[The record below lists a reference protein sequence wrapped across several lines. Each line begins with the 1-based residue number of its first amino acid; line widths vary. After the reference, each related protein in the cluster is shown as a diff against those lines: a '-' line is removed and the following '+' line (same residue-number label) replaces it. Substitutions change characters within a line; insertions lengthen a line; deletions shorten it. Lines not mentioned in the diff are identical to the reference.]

1 MVAQRFG
8 LDGSQ
13 FLRAPA
19 PERLFKMLERTF
31 RPCTDEFEPFIGHF
45 AEALIQRLARLHDRR
60 KIAGRLLRCCFGLSA
75 SHTDRAAEL
84 VRGTTSKG
92 GRKFSG
98 GLPKMPDSFHS
109 ALDRINISP
118 RRMFA

>member
-8 LDGSQ
+8 LDSSQ

-19 PERLFKMLERTF
+19 PERLFEMLERTF
-31 RPCTDEFEPFIGHF
+31 RLCTDKFEPFIRH
-45 AEALIQRLARLHDRR
+45 EALIQSLARLHDRR
-60 KIAGRLLRCCFGLSA
+60 KIAGRLLRCRFGLSA

-84 VRGTTSKG
+84 IGGTTRKG

-98 GLPKMPDSFHS
+98 GLPKMPDGFHS
-109 ALDRINISP
+109 ALDRINVGP
-118 RRMFA
+118 RR